1 MKKFLVLLL
10 SLIMIISLVGCGAKV
25 DDKKPADKAEQP
37 LDKQEPVTP
46 KEIVELEFW
55 HAMADT
61 NGEVLQALVDQFNSE
76 HPEIKVN
83 AYFQGHYKDLFEKLS
98 GAAQANTLPTIS
110 MIYANR
116 LTAYI
121 MNDLVEELDSY
132 IFDKEIGMDQAI
144 WNDIPTGLRDNGTW
158 NAKHYSLPFNK
169 GSYLMFYNV
178 DALSQAGIEVPKT
191 WDELKAAAEI
201 LSKDGKKAIAFNKS
215 VGIDF
220 SFWVE
225 QAGGHIYDDATD
237 TILINT
243 PETKKAYE
251 FIVGLVN
258 DGLAQVA
265 YEDGYITGPM
275 SRGESF
281 IGFASSS
288 NIPSMKEACA
298 ASGINWAVAELP
310 QGDKKAALFSG
321 TDITM
326 FNTSSE
332 KQKKAAW
339 EFIKFWYSTD
349 VTAKWGIESGYIPM
363 TGEGVKSDAFQ
374 EYVKTDP
381 SKLIATN
388 QLSCAYQDPKALNGY
403 AIHSN
408 MQEALDEILAGQ
420 KTIDKALE
428 DAQNEAKVE
437 MDEAKKNFEKQ

>member
-1 MKKFLVLLL
+1 MKKFMVLLL
-10 SLIMIISLVGCGAKV
+10 SLAMILSLVGCEKTEGNK
-25 DDKKPADKAEQP
+25 DSSTGSNKTDNPEQSA
-37 LDKQEPVTP
+37 P
-46 KEIVELEFW
+46 KEVVELEFW

-61 NGEVLQALVDQFNSE
+61 NGEVLQKIVDQFNSE
-76 HPEIKVN
+76 HPGIKVN

-116 LTAYI
+116 LTAYV
-121 MNDLVEELDSY
+121 MNGLVEELDPY
-132 IFDKEIGMDQAI
+132 IFDKNLGMDTTV
-144 WNDIPTGLRDNGTW
+144 WNDIPAGLRDNGMW
-158 NAKHYSLPFNK
+158 DGKHYSLPFNK

-178 DALSQAGIEVPKT
+178 DALAKAGIEVPQT
-191 WDELKAAAEI
+191 WDDLRAAAEI

-215 VGIDF
+215 AGIDF

-251 FIVGLVN
+251 FVVDLVK

-288 NIPSMKEACA
+288 NLPAMKEACA
-298 ASGINWAVAELP
+298 TSGVKWAVAELP
-310 QGDKKAALFSG
+310 KGEKKAVVFSG

-339 EFIKFWYSTD
+339 EFIKFWYNTD

-363 TGEGVKSDAFQ
+363 TGEGVKSAAFQ
-374 EYVKTDP
+374 EYAKNDP
-381 SKLIATN
+381 SKLVATN
-388 QLSCAYQDPKALNGY
+388 QLPYSYQDPKALNGY

-408 MQEALDEILAGQ
+408 MQEALDEILAGT

-428 DAQNEAKVE
+428 DAQNKARAE
-437 MDEAKKNFEKQ
+437 MDEAKKNFEN